1 MLMMASGCERNCA
14 LGVSELGEKPA
25 GGVLER
31 EGLEVGEGGFHGL
44 IAFCLAG
51 LANAFAFFTDW
62 VKVR

>member
-1 MLMMASGCERNCA
+1 MNLSLWQPRF
-14 LGVSELGEKPA
+14 GEKPA